1 MFDLLKSDWVSDNIW
16 KLFLFSYAVFMH
28 MLKNKIQ
35 NSGFKRFTQIFWI
48 IQDRKRHPILFSLQ
62 EDCKG

>member
-28 MLKNKIQ
+28 MLKK
-35 NSGFKRFTQIFWI
+35 
-48 IQDRKRHPILFSLQ
+48 
-62 EDCKG
+62 